1 MTVLDSLREGIR
13 SWWCSPYE
21 QDQCPYKKRHKTALC
36 VLSNMWRHNR
46 KQVLTRCD
54 FDFLFVR
61 EEELLSQSMLQP
73 DVVPLLSRHFDVPII
88 HQAVEL
94 SVELQE
100 RVLSAG
106 NGKGK
111 N

>member
-1 MTVLDSLREGIR
+1 MTVLYSLREGIR

-21 QDQCPYKKRHKTALC
+21 QDQCPYKKRHIREQP
-36 VLSNMWRHNR
+36 VLSVLSDIWRHNR
-46 KQVLTRCD
+46 KQVLTCCD

-61 EEELLSQSMLQP
+61 EEELLSQSVLQP

-100 RVLSAG
+100 
-106 NGKGK
+106 
-111 N
+111 

>member
-1 MTVLDSLREGIR
+1 MTVLYSLREGIR
-13 SWWCSPYE
+13 SWCAVLMNKIS
-21 QDQCPYKKRHKTALC
+21 ALIRRDIRQP
-36 VLSNMWRHNR
+36 VLSVLSDIWRHNR
-46 KQVLTRCD
+46 KQVLTCCD

-61 EEELLSQSMLQP
+61 EEELLSQSVLQP

-100 RVLSAG
+100 
-106 NGKGK
+106 
-111 N
+111 